1 MLIFISISVILT
13 AFFIYHYFT
22 FIRIYY
28 IGQSLHQFR
37 ELRHELTMFLSV
49 NAKDNLSANEA
60 IEYYSLLAGIDG
72 VIKNFDL
79 LKEKFLQFSSFKLAS
94 SKIIATSQKVATH
107 TQSTAITHVYIVKL
121 QESVL
126 TAFKAIPFCR
136 FRFILFLYKTVIT
149 LLVKLG
155 FLKAKKQLSNI
166 EKLTQAE
173 KDMLGKSGMP
183 CNP

>member
-1 MLIFISISVILT
+1 MLMFISISIALT
-13 AFFIYHYFT
+13 VFFIYQYFT

-37 ELRHELTMFLSV
+37 ELRHELTMFLSA
-49 NAKDNLSANEA
+49 NAKNNLSASEA
-60 IEYYSLLAGIDG
+60 IEYYILLKGIDG
-72 VIKNFDL
+72 CIKNFDL
-79 LKEKFLQFSSFKLAS
+79 LKVKFQQFSSFKLVS
-94 SKIIATSQKVATH
+94 SKILSTSQTIASH
-107 TQSTAITHVYIVKL
+107 TQSTAVKHVYIVKL

-136 FRFILFLYKTVIT
+136 FRFVLFLYKVVVT

-166 EKLTQAE
+166 EQLVQAE
-173 KDMLGKSGMP
+173 KDMLSKSGVP
-183 CNP
+183 CKN

>member
-1 MLIFISISVILT
+1 MLIFISISILLT
-13 AFFIYHYFT
+13 AFFIYQYFT

-37 ELRHELTMFLSV
+37 ELRHELTLYLASNV
-49 NAKDNLSANEA
+49 KETLSANEA
-60 IEYYSLLAGIDG
+60 IEYYTLLKGIDG

-79 LKEKFLQFSSFKLAS
+79 LKVKFLQFSSFKQAS
-94 SKIIATSQKVATH
+94 SKILTTSQRVTSH
-107 TQSTAITHVYIVKL
+107 TQSTVIQPIYIVKL

-136 FRFILFLYKTVIT
+136 FRFVLFLYKMIVM

-155 FLKAKKQLSNI
+155 FLKAKKQLINI
-166 EKLTQAE
+166 EKLAQAE
-173 KDMLGKSGMP
+173 KDMLGKTGMP
-183 CNP
+183 CN

>member
-13 AFFIYHYFT
+13 AFFIYQYFT

-28 IGQSLHQFR
+28 IGQSLHKFR
-37 ELRHELTMFLSV
+37 ELRHELTLYLANNV
-49 NAKDNLSANEA
+49 KEKLSANEA
-60 IEYYSLLAGIDG
+60 IEYYTLLKGIDG

-79 LKEKFLQFSSFKLAS
+79 LKVKFLQFSSFKLVS
-94 SKIIATSQKVATH
+94 SKVLHTSERVTSHA
-107 TQSTAITHVYIVKL
+107 QSTVIQPMYIVKL

-136 FRFILFLYKTVIT
+136 FRFVLFLYKMVVV

-155 FLKAKKQLSNI
+155 FLKAKKQLINI
-166 EKLTQAE
+166 EKLAQAE
-173 KDMLGKSGMP
+173 KDMLAKSSIP
-183 CNP
+183 SN

>member
-1 MLIFISISVILT
+1 MLIFISISIILT
-13 AFFIYHYFT
+13 AFFIYQYFT

-37 ELRHELTMFLSV
+37 ELRHELTIYLANNV
-49 NAKDNLSANEA
+49 KEKLSANEA
-60 IEYYSLLAGIDG
+60 IEYYTLLKGIDG

-79 LKEKFLQFSSFKLAS
+79 LKVKFLQFSSFKFVS
-94 SKIIATSQKVATH
+94 SKILTTSEGVTSH
-107 TQSTAITHVYIVKL
+107 SQSTVIQPMYIVKL

-136 FRFILFLYKTVIT
+136 FRFVLFLYRLIVT

-155 FLKAKKQLSNI
+155 FLKAKKQLINI
-166 EKLTQAE
+166 EKLAQAE
-173 KDMLGKSGMP
+173 KDMPGKSGIP
-183 CNP
+183 CN

>member
-1 MLIFISISVILT
+1 MLIFISISILLT
-13 AFFIYHYFT
+13 AFFIYQYFT

-37 ELRHELTMFLSV
+37 ELRHELTMYLSA
-49 NAKDNLSANEA
+49 NANDTLSANEA
-60 IEYYSLLAGIDG
+60 IEYYALLKGIDG

-79 LKEKFLQFSSFKLAS
+79 LKLKFLQFSSFKLVS
-94 SKIIATSQKVATH
+94 SKILSTSQKVASH
-107 TQSTAITHVYIVKL
+107 SQSTVIKQVYIVKL

-136 FRFILFLYKTVIT
+136 FRFILFLYRLAVT

-155 FLKAKKQLSNI
+155 FMKAKKQLSNI
-166 EKLTQAE
+166 EQLAEAE
-173 KDMLGKSGMP
+173 KDMLGKSGIP
-183 CNP
+183 CNS